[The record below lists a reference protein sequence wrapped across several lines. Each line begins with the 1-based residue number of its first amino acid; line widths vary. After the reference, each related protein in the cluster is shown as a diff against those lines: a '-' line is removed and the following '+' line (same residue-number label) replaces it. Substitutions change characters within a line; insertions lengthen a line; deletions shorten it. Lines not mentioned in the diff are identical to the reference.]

1 MTKKADAL
9 VLKRARGTKRT
20 CQSSACG
27 VRFYDLD
34 RTPIICPICASPY
47 VMPSSPGALAA
58 EEKFPRK
65 PKRVDYRIEVDT
77 PPETAP
83 AEPEEALAEA
93 ETEEQAATEEDEA
106 VLEVEEEEGGDVS
119 TIIGGPVDE
128 DEKEP

>member
-1 MTKKADAL
+1 MIKKIDAL
-9 VLKRARGTKRT
+9 ALKQARGTKRT
-20 CQSSACG
+20 CQSSDCG

-34 RTPIICPICASPY
+34 RTPIICPTCASPY
-47 VMPSSPGALAA
+47 VIPSTPGALAA

-83 AEPEEALAEA
+83 PDAEAALAEA
-93 ETEEQAATEEDEA
+93 ETEQPAADDEDEP

-119 TIIGGPVDE
+119 NIVGGPVDE